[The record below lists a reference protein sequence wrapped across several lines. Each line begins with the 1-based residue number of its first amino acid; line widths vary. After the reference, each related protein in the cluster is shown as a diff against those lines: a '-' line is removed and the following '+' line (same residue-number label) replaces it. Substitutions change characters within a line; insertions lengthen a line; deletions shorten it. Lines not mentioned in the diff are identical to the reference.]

1 MDTEPS
7 PLIKSSKSSSFVKS
21 IQTLAAVFGLA
32 GDLLGRSRGRGESV
46 FFLFAEFSELV
57 ESNSVPRGD
66 PEASLLPLVNFGVRR
81 AGRSNNG
88 FSWPWQLCTPHTNV
102 E

>member
-1 MDTEPS
+1 M
-7 PLIKSSKSSSFVKS
+7 
-21 IQTLAAVFGLA
+21 
-32 GDLLGRSRGRGESV
+32 
-46 FFLFAEFSELV
+46 
-57 ESNSVPRGD
+57 SNSVPRGD
-66 PEASLLPLVNFGVRR
+66 PEASLLLLVNFGVRR

>member
-46 FFLFAEFSELV
+46 FFFWFAQFSELV
-57 ESNSVPRGD
+57 ETD
-66 PEASLLPLVNFGVRR
+66 DE
-81 AGRSNNG
+81 
-88 FSWPWQLCTPHTNV
+88 
-102 E
+102 